1 MLLDLNSRNLSI
13 FLLLLPHSAHSE
25 LPGFL
30 MSSPMILTFRST
42 MMPAA
47 VQYLCA
53 GETGADSEQSV
64 IMQET
69 HCLAKPNKQD
79 DGQIAKSRKE
89 AVILL

>member
-1 MLLDLNSRNLSI
+1 MYTQIKINNCLIRNAVTEV

-47 VQYLCA
+47 VQLCA
-53 GETGADSEQSV
+53 GETGADSEDSGNTLLSQ
-64 IMQET
+64 
-69 HCLAKPNKQD
+69 AK
-79 DGQIAKSRKE
+79 
-89 AVILL
+89 